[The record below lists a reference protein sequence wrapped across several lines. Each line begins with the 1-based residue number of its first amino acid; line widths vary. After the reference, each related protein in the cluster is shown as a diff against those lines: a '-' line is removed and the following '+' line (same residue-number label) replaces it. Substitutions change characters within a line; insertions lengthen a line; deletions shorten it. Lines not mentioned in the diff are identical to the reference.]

1 MKKTFK
7 AITISTSFS
16 IQIALFLISLLIIF
30 ALSYILGHQY
40 LRGNSLM
47 GNDTFS
53 FFTIAFWIEKYFPYV
68 PYWFPLQG
76 GGISFSGYP
85 WFAAYF
91 VNIIAY
97 LTPLNLVQSFRILGF
112 LSVPLTGVG
121 IFVLAWTR
129 LMEIRNVFLRQLIG
143 LLAAGFYVI
152 APVSWIWLMQW
163 GFYAEQ
169 VSLIF
174 VPWVVLFMDLFL
186 SHLFLNKYGFL
197 FRIGIIGTIFFA
209 LIGFLTHFYVG
220 VTSLFFLGLLTLIYF
235 ISVKENKIKLFKR
248 VTPVLLVF
256 VLLFSGAIAFRYYS
270 YSHYMK
276 SVAQGGMVGGTNV
289 ASNKEGTA
297 QSLLT
302 SRMMLSLEKDSTEK
316 LLKPRDTIKNM
327 RFPFYVWVLL
337 IPTLVFGLFRSK
349 RMFAFAVI
357 GVIGFIANTNI
368 DAYILFS
375 SFPVL
380 NKIPILNQI
389 IPIFTG
395 RQFFVLGRIIIP
407 LAAAYGSFVFWD
419 LLVVIITRFGNK
431 LKIPSPLTTSV
442 GLLFCTLGTLA
453 TVGFLVYSFYNLPY
467 ERGIVNAGALES
479 EIITANSGKE
489 IIKVKVND
497 IWGRANRPNEI
508 LTSNYNYDEEQ
519 FLKSNSQYAEI
530 ADYVM
535 LGYLCSFEGVG
546 IPTTNI
552 YPDNHLCQYY
562 INRRTNPKMS
572 LFAPLDKLLQAQKD
586 CRLLLLSEFIGI
598 NRYCQA
604 FYPLSLYEQ
613 LALKN
618 WPKNTISSEIDG
630 EINGLNKFFSQLPKQ
645 IEYRYDISGYSAKTI
660 MSTPLVNSNSQIQVY
675 INTLSLLHNL
685 ANYQSQIM
693 YSVFPLY
700 QTPGVL
706 TEIGK
711 WFGIE
716 YVYLSG
722 TPLEP
727 HEYWNTDINWEKVP
741 SVSNSIESKE
751 ENINEGWR
759 KFNLATGLTT
769 WDTRPKVLVI
779 SNNSKFFYD
788 ESFRFFTRG
797 ALLYTDAIPVMGRNA
812 IDYYSYDELKEY
824 EAVFMRGYDY
834 RLKWNAY
841 RLLDRYVKNGGKL
854 IFDTGWQYYVPD
866 YQIDKAPAFM
876 PFDNLTWENLSV
888 DSVFKVEDTLI
899 AKDVD
904 VSKIGDL
911 KYENGAWGVSVPGR
925 MREWGNTVL
934 SYDDKPLVVA
944 GEYGK
949 GKVIWIGF
957 NIIPHQMAK
966 ESSDELLLFRNLMQ
980 YALSDL
986 PESSEYQLQM
996 NRITPDKIEFTLR
1009 DSYSGL
1015 SNIYF
1020 REAYFPDWKAK
1031 LISDNKSTRIKVARA
1046 GPGFMLLQLPAVKSG
1061 DKVVLEIEPSIK
1073 QKMMNMLAILTFL
1086 GLLLYLIKPGIY
1098 KGIFIK
1104 ARKIKIPILIKIN
1117 PFSKIFSHTRGKI
1130 LHASKWDSDENDY

>member
-85 WFAAYF
+85 WFAAYL

-112 LSVPLTGVG
+112 LSVPLTAVG
-121 IFVLAWTR
+121 IFTFCWVR
-129 LMEIRNVFLRQLIG
+129 LTEIKPVWMRQVIG
-143 LLAAGFYVI
+143 LIASVFYVV

-163 GFYAEQ
+163 GFYAEHI
-169 VSLIF
+169 SIIF
-174 VPWVVLFMDLFL
+174 VPWILLFFDLYL
-186 SHLFLNKYGFL
+186 ESLFSNKRDFIYRFSIL
-197 FRIGIIGTIFFA
+197 GTVA
-209 LIGFLTHFYVG
+209 LLLLGFLTHFFVL
-220 VTSLFFLGLLTLIYF
+220 VTSITVFIILGFARFTF
-235 ISVKENKIKLFKR
+235 NKENKIALLRKLFI
-248 VTPVLLVF
+248 PVIIFLFLLIG
-256 VLLFSGAIAFRYYS
+256 LLGFRYYS
-270 YSHYMK
+270 YIHYVN
-276 SVAQGGMVGGTNV
+276 SVNGGGLGGAAKV
-289 ASNKEGTA
+289 ADNREGTA
-297 QSLLT
+297 DSLLT
-302 SRMMLSLEKDSTEK
+302 LKMMLSLDDGKSEKIN
-316 LLKPRDTIKNM
+316 KPRQLIKDM
-327 RFPFYVWVLL
+327 RFPYYVWILL
-337 IPTLVFGLFRSK
+337 LPTLLVGIFKSRKVFVFSVIS
-349 RMFAFAVI
+349 VI
-357 GVIGFIANTNI
+357 GLIVNTNI

-375 SFPVL
+375 DF
-380 NKIPILNQI
+380 PILNRLPLINQLPTSFLGRLFFVQGRVL
-389 IPIFTG
+389 IPI
-395 RQFFVLGRIIIP
+395 
-407 LAAAYGSFVFWD
+407 AAAYGAY
-419 LLVVIITRFGNK
+419 VVWE
-431 LKIPSPLTTSV
+431 LV
-442 GLLFCTLGTLA
+442 GLLILRLTEKLKLLYYVLLPVKIF
-453 TVGFLVYSFYNLPY
+453 TVLLLTVFTT
-467 ERGIVNAGALES
+467 GIVFIKYYNSPYSIDRINAGYLS
-479 EIITANSGKE
+479 LQTH
-489 IIKVKVND
+489 D
-497 IWGRANRPNEI
+497 IWGRMARPEAI
-508 LTSNYNYDEEQ
+508 FTQKYTLEEKN
-519 FLKSNSQYAEI
+519 FLSTHPEYVSI
-530 ADYVM
+530 ADYKY
-535 LGYLCSFEGVG
+535 LKYLCAFDG
-546 IPTTNI
+546 PAKATLNI
-552 YPDNHLCQYY
+552 YPQGHICSYY
-562 INRRTNPKMS
+562 PNPDAK
-572 LFAPLDKLLQAQKD
+572 LFAPVSALVNTQRECSELPMVAQKG
-586 CRLLLLSEFIGI
+586 SKK
-598 NRYCQA
+598 YCLA
-604 FYPLSLYEQ
+604 FYNINSFDQ
-613 LALKN
+613 LNLKN
-618 WPKNTISSEIDG
+618 WPTFNISREIKDETEGVSAFFKNLPID
-630 EINGLNKFFSQLPKQ
+630 S
-645 IEYRYDISGYSAKTI
+645 EYRYDISGFSARTI
-660 MSTPLVNSNSQIQVY
+660 MSTPLVNNNSQIQVY
-675 INTLSLLHNL
+675 INNLSLLYNL
-685 ANYQSQIM
+685 WNFQSQVM

-759 KFNLATGLTT
+759 SFNLATGLTT

-797 ALLYTDAIPVMGRNA
+797 ALLYTDAIPVMGKNA

-888 DSVFKVEDTLI
+888 DSVFKVEDTII

-925 MREWGNTVL
+925 IRVWGNTVL

-966 ESSDELLLFRNLMQ
+966 ESSDELLLFRNLIQ

-986 PESSEYQLQM
+986 PKSRDYQLQM
-996 NRITPDKIEFTLR
+996 NRITPDKIELTLR

-1020 REAYFPDWKAK
+1020 REAYFPDWSAR
-1031 LISDNKSTRIKVARA
+1031 LVSENKSTRIKVTRA

-1098 KGIFIK
+1098 KGIYIK
-1104 ARKIKIPILIKIN
+1104 VRNIKIPILIKIN